1 MRSIYIGKGC
11 YEQKVRGRYLV
22 RGFYGFH
29 LYTNGSWSKYELQLG
44 WLILQLFCA
53 KCMLTI
59 DIDFNW
65 TPRSG
70 YSSMKWVLRRAWY
83 KRFTRKEVI

>member
-11 YEQKVRGRYLV
+11 YHQTSRGRYIV

-29 LYTNGSWSKYELQLG
+29 LFTSGSWSKYELQLG
-44 WLILQLFCA
+44 WLILHFFCER
-53 KCMLTI
+53 CVLTI
-59 DIDFNW
+59 DFDPNW

-70 YSSMKWVLRRAWY
+70 YLSMRYALKRLWY
-83 KRFTRKEVI
+83 NPKRKEVI